1 MRDGKKGQRDGTR
14 QQTRREV
21 RGAEGMQTG
30 RDNETGK
37 KKGKWM
43 MNDEGVRSG
52 QKGGGSLPVNQISSQ
67 SLAGKIA
74 LT

>member
-1 MRDGKKGQRDGTR
+1 
-14 QQTRREV
+14 
-21 RGAEGMQTG
+21 
-30 RDNETGK
+30 
-37 KKGKWM
+37 M

-67 SLAGKIA
+67 SLAGRIA

>member
-1 MRDGKKGQRDGTR
+1 MRDGKKGQRGGAR

-37 KKGKWM
+37 KKKENG
-43 MNDEGVRSG
+43 
-52 QKGGGSLPVNQISSQ
+52 
-67 SLAGKIA
+67 
-74 LT
+74 